1 MPPLSGQI
9 GKAVQWPGHPETDP
23 WPVTLQGCL
32 KEGTGTKM
40 AVEKEQNEHTETF
53 GVPVL
58 GSSFHESWTCFI
70 TCS

>member
-40 AVEKEQNEHTETF
+40 AVEKEQKPAVKHADCQ
-53 GVPVL
+53 G
-58 GSSFHESWTCFI
+58 WRA
-70 TCS
+70 